1 MICDPNAGAPHTF
14 LQWFNTACFANPP
27 AGVNRVGNESR
38 NVILGPPTTRF
49 DATLSKN
56 IRFGE
61 SKSLQLR
68 WEVFNIFNHTNFT
81 TLSLNITASNYG
93 NVTGVRD
100 PRTMQFGA
108 KLIF

>member
-1 MICDPNAGAPHTF
+1 M
-14 LQWFNTACFANPP
+14 
-27 AGVNRVGNESR
+27 GNESR

>member
-1 MICDPNAGAPHTF
+1 LT
-14 LQWFNTACFANPP
+14 
-27 AGVNRVGNESR
+27 
-38 NVILGPPTTRF
+38 
-49 DATLSKN
+49 KN

-61 SKSLQLR
+61 SRSLQLR

-81 TLSLNITASNYG
+81 TLSLNVTASTYG

-108 KLIF
+108 KFIF